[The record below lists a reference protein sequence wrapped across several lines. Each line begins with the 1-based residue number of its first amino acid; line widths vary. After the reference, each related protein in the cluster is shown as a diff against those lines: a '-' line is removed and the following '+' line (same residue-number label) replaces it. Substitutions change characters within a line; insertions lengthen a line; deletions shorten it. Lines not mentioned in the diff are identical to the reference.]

1 MNDTSISAADDPF
14 GATLGPGALYIG
26 ATLQQRIDLIE
37 HLLEF
42 GRQLIVLSG
51 PAGSGKSTLLAA
63 IATAAGQRWTCVQIQ
78 GGPALQARALLA
90 QIADALDVDLSA
102 DSEPRMA
109 QTMLHLRLNVLERA
123 GKMTVLLVDDAD
135 QLPPDSVAALVGLAR
150 SEEQAAE
157 ARVLMAADQD
167 HAGLLANL
175 QRDRPQHGLVHV
187 VEIPPL
193 AEAQTSDFIA
203 QRLDAAGLTLADHF
217 GQADVQRIAAAA
229 AGNPARVV
237 ALARQ
242 HYINKRA
249 AREIGTR
256 RAGPRRGGAGGRSFA
271 LPSLGDKRLL
281 PLFLVPPLLAL
292 GAWWAWRNDAPPD
305 EAATVALELPAAP
318 AAPDPTPAPRPETAT
333 PAAES
338 VAAEPPPAEEPAPDP
353 RLADGG
359 DRELIEIVLP
369 DEPVM
374 PGQDAAPAAPPAV
387 PPPAAMPTPA
397 PTPAPTPVPTPV
409 RTPAPTS
416 VPTPEPEAVA
426 PVPTPTPPPPTPA
439 PPPAPKPAPK
449 PVAKP
454 QPKPASPPA
463 APTARVAGFSEAWLM
478 KQPRGAY
485 TLQLAGVR
493 DRASAQRFIQR
504 HGLSAE
510 ATLLTTKRDG
520 QAWYV
525 LVHGYYPTRQAALAA
540 AARLPPAVRKEVKPW
555 ARTIGDLAQL
565 PR

>member
-1 MNDTSISAADDPF
+1 MNDTVTSAADDPF
-14 GATLGPGALYIG
+14 GATLAPGALYIG

-249 AREIGTR
+249 AREIGAR
-256 RAGPRRGGAGGRSFA
+256 RPTPRRGGTGGRSFA

-292 GAWWAWRNDAPPD
+292 GAWWGWRDDGAPAD
-305 EAATVALELPAAP
+305 DAATVALELPAAP
-318 AAPDPTPAPRPETAT
+318 AAPEPAPAPRPETTA
-333 PAAES
+333 PAA
-338 VAAEPPPAEEPAPDP
+338 APATTEPPPAEEPAPDP

-374 PGQDAAPAAPPAV
+374 PGQDVAPAPAVPPAV
-387 PPPAAMPTPA
+387 PPPAA
-397 PTPAPTPVPTPV
+397 APTPVPTP
-409 RTPAPTS
+409 TPNP
-416 VPTPEPEAVA
+416 VPEAVA

-449 PVAKP
+449 PV
-454 QPKPASPPA
+454 PKPAPPPPVAKPLPKPAPPA
-463 APTARVAGFSEAWLM
+463 AAPAARVTGFSEAWLM

-540 AARLPPAVRKEVKPW
+540 AARLPPAVLKEVKPW
-555 ARTIGDLAQL
+555 ARTVGDLAQL